1 MAGLSSKGSKFYISD
16 SNAELKVA
24 DVVANLT
31 SIGAVSV
38 QTDEIDTTTLDSGDY
53 KEFNAGMKDSG
64 EIAISG
70 NLIDDSGFAKL
81 QPLFDSSLLTKWG
94 IASEGSEEACIQGT
108 GFVKT
113 LEWGERTPDGLL
125 TFSATVRISGKV
137 LPFTKPVVAG

>member
-1 MAGLSSKGSKFYISD
+1 MAGLSSKGSKFFISD
-16 SNAELKVA
+16 ENVALKLA

-70 NLIDDSGFAKL
+70 NLLDDGGFSRL
-81 QPLFDSSLLTKWG
+81 QPLFDSSKLTKWG
-94 IASEGSEEACIQGT
+94 ITSEGSTEACIQGT
-108 GFVKT
+108 GFLKS
-113 LEWGERTPDGLL
+113 LEWGERTPDGSL

-137 LPFTKPVVAG
+137 LPLTTPVA

>member
-1 MAGLSSKGSKFYISD
+1 MAGISSKGSKFYISD
-16 SNAELKVA
+16 TNAELKLA
-24 DVVANLT
+24 DIVANLT

-38 QTDEIDTTTLDSGDY
+38 TTDEVDTTTLDSGEY

-70 NLIDDSGFAKL
+70 NLLDDGGFAKL
-81 QPLFDSSLLTKWG
+81 QPLFDASTMTKWG
-94 IASEGSEEACIQGT
+94 ITSANSTEACIQGS
-108 GFVKT
+108 GFLKS

-137 LPFTKPVVAG
+137 DKLVTPVA